1 MFKKVLIGVA
11 IFFGFLILI
20 GIFFGGGEKKT
31 QAPNVTPKEEKTVET
46 PKADTQKA
54 EEEKTEDFEK
64 AYQKIK
70 IGMKKEQVKNILGEP
85 DSIDETEVAGL
96 GKIEN
101 WYYYKGFAQG
111 VMITFD
117 NGKVSSKTILK

>member
-46 PKADTQKA
+46 PRSDTQKA
-54 EEEKTEDFEK
+54 EEKTEDFEK

>member
-20 GIFFGGGEKKT
+20 GIISGGGEKKT
-31 QAPNVTPKEEKTVET
+31 QAPNVAPKEEKTVEA
-46 PKADTQKA
+46 PKTDTQKV
-54 EEEKTEDFEK
+54 EEKTEDFEK

-101 WYYYKGFAQG
+101 WYYHKGFAQG